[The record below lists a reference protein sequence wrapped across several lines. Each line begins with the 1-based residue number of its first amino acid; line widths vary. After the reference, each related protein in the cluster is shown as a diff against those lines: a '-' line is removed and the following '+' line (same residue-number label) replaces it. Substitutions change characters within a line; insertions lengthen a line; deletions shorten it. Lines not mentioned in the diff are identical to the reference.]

1 MPFTQPLQS
10 DNLSAKCQSSPHKAK
25 RDNSR
30 FATGGQTLHEQ
41 RRHLR
46 EEMRGKFIVMPV
58 NKFMDTFAPES
69 ETMAEKPFKPNFKK
83 AFKDMEN
90 VLEGT
95 VREEQMYE
103 PLVKCVQNYKL
114 CKGYVLKLVQN
125 KPDKADPSRQ
135 KVDAALFL
143 PENAKQR
150 KTLDDSR
157 PHWALQRL
165 SIEFKKHRTEDDPFE
180 DPKTKA
186 EDEDNLH
193 HDSEQGDEVQVDD
206 VHDAND
212 DDVGDMHNVFLDE
225 DETYGDGDPIMEDD
239 EDGDEE
245 NPLQMAYGN
254 SSRETFETAY
264 EPPADRRAAARGQI
278 VSYANMLFS
287 RQHRCF
293 AFTILIL
300 RDVARIIRWDRAGTV
315 VTNKFKYTNTEYLGK
330 FLWRFCNM
338 TDKQQGYDTTAV
350 VVKCGSADY
359 KLMEQ
364 LAKNPPEGAG
374 SEYARESFAKSM
386 PNLSKENP
394 NDWSCWKLTVHPENG
409 KAIDGSDPRPAGR
422 NVRKKPRLQHFLVG
436 KPHFQASG
444 MTGRVTRGYIAYNCQ
459 DKKFVFLKDVWRVDL
474 PDIEKEGYILQS
486 LNDAEVANV
495 PTLVCHGDV
504 LDVEDVGDVVHVE
517 RQRTKTD
524 TYWHEFYSGQ
534 MNPIK
539 THTHYR
545 LVVEEVCRPLS
556 DFDNALE
563 LVRIVSDCIYAHH
576 QAMVTARIM
585 HGDVSA
591 GNILINETLLPSNG
605 DIPWRVGMLCDWE
618 LSKLIDDK
626 DGEGDDTEGTR
637 KARQPDRTGTWQF
650 MSVISLDVPTRA
662 VEVADELEAFFNVF
676 LLYLVRFMDSSLK
689 NPAYFMSQYFDECTV
704 SDGATHYTCGV
715 AKRNAMQSGKL
726 QTTLNKPVKFE
737 YGDKKTHPC
746 NAVIHQ
752 LLKWFKA
759 RYAEFSPE
767 DWPPGA
773 AQNGPVTNEPQQP
786 NDGMVNDKFATDKQ
800 MSIRDH
806 LRKQAMVRSLG
817 MSVETFKED
826 PQVEEKALEEQ
837 KALANN
843 LNSQVPMYRLLEE
856 AYTQHAD
863 EWPTHDKVPDR
874 VPSNYSYAHYKEK
887 GLKLP
892 AAPTAPSGS
901 KRRLEADLQCSG
913 QSKRSKFG

>member
-1 MPFTQPLQS
+1 
-10 DNLSAKCQSSPHKAK
+10 
-25 RDNSR
+25 
-30 FATGGQTLHEQ
+30 
-41 RRHLR
+41 
-46 EEMRGKFIVMPV
+46 MRGKFIVMPV

-69 ETMAEKPFKPNFKK
+69 EVMAKKPFKPNFKK
-83 AFKDMEN
+83 AFKEMEN

-95 VREEQMYE
+95 VREEQMYK

-180 DPKTKA
+180 DPKTKG

-212 DDVGDMHNVFLDE
+212 DDVGDMDNVFLDE
-225 DETYGDGDPIMEDD
+225 DETYGDGDPTMEDD

-264 EPPADRRAAARGQI
+264 EPPADRRAAVRGQI
-278 VSYANMLFS
+278 ISYAKILFS

-350 VVKCGSADY
+350 AVKCGSADY

-364 LAKNPPEGAG
+364 LARNPPEGAG

-409 KAIDGSDPRPAGR
+409 KATDGSDPRPAGR
-422 NVRKKPRLQHFLVG
+422 NARKKPRLQHFLVG

-444 MTGRVTRGYIAYNCQ
+444 MTGRVTRGYIAYDCQ
-459 DKKFVFLKDVWRVDL
+459 DNKFVFLKDVWRVDL

-504 LDVEDVGDVVHVE
+504 LDVEDVGNVVHVE

-556 DFDNALE
+556 DFRNSLE
-563 LVRIVSDCIYAHH
+563 LVMIIAHCIKAHR
-576 QAMVTARIM
+576 QAMKKVRIT
-585 HGDVSA
+585 HRDISA
-591 GNILINETLLPSNG
+591 GNILMNEKTATINGRQVP
-605 DIPWRVGMLCDWE
+605 IRVGILSDWE
-618 LSKLIDDK
+618 LSKQVEDEDD
-626 DGEGDDTEGTR
+626 ETEATDKETGGNSQ

-650 MSVISLDVPTRA
+650 MSAILLDRPTRA
-662 VEVADELEAFFNVF
+662 VEVADELEAFFNV
-676 LLYLVRFMDSSLK
+676 LLYYLIRYTNSNIDD
-689 NPAYFMSQYFDECTV
+689 PATFMSQYFDECTIN
-704 SDGATHYTCGV
+704 AARTLYTCSM
-715 AKRNAMQSGKL
+715 AKRLVMKSGELMVDVNTSVEFQYRNGKKHPSNELIRKL
-726 QTTLNKPVKFE
+726 L
-737 YGDKKTHPC
+737 G
-746 NAVIHQ
+746 
-752 LLKWFKA
+752 WFKA
-759 RYAEFSPE
+759 RYAEFSLE
-767 DWPPGA
+767 DWPQQA
-773 AQNGPVTNEPQQP
+773 ARRGPPVDHTQRMDEESE
-786 NDGMVNDKFATDKQ
+786 NDVSADDQDMLVEEYLRHQ
-800 MSIRDH
+800 MKAQSV
-806 LRKQAMVRSLG
+806 AEG
-817 MSVETFKED
+817 MSEEVYEMEPYFD
-826 PQVEEKALEEQ
+826 EKAREMQ
-837 KALANN
+837 KGLANN
-843 LNSQVPMYRLLEE
+843 LKTHDQMYNLFQKIFCEE
-856 AYTQHAD
+856 QR
-863 EWPTHDKVPDR
+863 EWPKHDKIPDR
-874 VPSNYSYAHYKEK
+874 VSSNYNYARYKEK
-887 GLKLP
+887 GLELP
-892 AAPTAPSGS
+892 AAPIAPSGS
-901 KRRLEADLQCSG
+901 KRRLEADLQCSR
-913 QSKRSKFG
+913 QSKRSRVG